1 MSTTQAQNP
10 TVTQSAT
17 SPRAVSNG
25 ELLLWGVIATVTM
38 LFAGLASAY
47 FVRRSGT
54 DWSPIAMPGILW
66 LNTALLVA
74 SSFTLELARGDD
86 SRNRA
91 NGAQLWLALTGV
103 LGLAFVAG
111 QLVGWQRLVAM
122 GVYLPTN
129 PHSSFFYILTGLH
142 ALHLIGGVVFMTS
155 AFWKLW
161 RAQVA
166 PLRLCAMY
174 WHFMGGVWLFVVY
187 LLFGA

>member
-1 MSTTQAQNP
+1 MNTAHVEGHRTPEDTTPAL
-10 TVTQSAT
+10 
-17 SPRAVSNG
+17 AVSNG

-47 FVRRSGT
+47 LVRRSGT

-74 SSFTLELARGDD
+74 SSFTMEVARGDD
-86 SRNRA
+86 SRGRL
-91 NGAQLWLALTGV
+91 NGARLWLALTGV

-111 QLVGWQRLVAM
+111 QLAGWQQLVAM

-142 ALHLIGGVVFMTS
+142 GLHLLGGVVFMTH
-155 AFWKLW
+155 AFGRLW
-161 RAQVA
+161 RARAA

-174 WHFMGGVWLFVVY
+174 WHFMGGVWLFLVY
-187 LLFGA
+187 LLFGV